1 MREDSTCK
9 NKTPSLHMADDTI
22 VITPDHL
29 HVDQVT
35 DIVGAPSAGAI
46 SLFVGTTRDN
56 FEGKTVVRLE
66 YEAYMPMARSEMRKI
81 CKQVREK
88 WDVIKIAIFHRIGVV
103 PIGEASVIIA
113 VSSAHRKNSLEAVQY
128 CIDTL
133 KATVPIWK
141 KEVYEQGEPNWKENS
156 ECFWTKRGG
165 SPKQSTV

>member
-1 MREDSTCK
+1 MKEESK
-9 NKTPSLHMADDTI
+9 AKTPSLHMADDTI

-66 YEAYMPMARSEMRKI
+66 YEAYIPMARSEMRKI

-88 WDVIKIAIFHRIGVV
+88 WEVIKIAIFHRIGVV

-156 ECFWTKRGG
+156 ECFWAKKGG
-165 SPKQSTV
+165 APKQSTV